1 MEPTTSTGA
10 AFAISK
16 LWYALGGSFS
26 GGALG
31 AMWQPAALQGYSK
44 FMRGLIIGGIGAGA
58 PVMVGSFVAIYLGM
72 DPYSADVGLFIGS
85 MVGLLAL
92 AFFVFITNYL
102 KKNEHKDIFEVAGD
116 VTSQV
121 QKARKSTTAAN
132 AEKPKP
138 RPRPRPGPRKNT
150 TPKTTAKPKAA
161 K

>member
-10 AFAISK
+10 AFALSK

-31 AMWQPAALQGYSK
+31 AMWQPASLQGYSK

-85 MVGLLAL
+85 VVGLLAL
-92 AFFVFITNYL
+92 AFFVFVTNYL
-102 KKNEHKDIFEVAGD
+102 KKNEHKDIFEVARD
-116 VTSQV
+116 AKEQV
-121 QKARKSTTAAN
+121 QKTRKPAA
-132 AEKPKP
+132 APTPAKPAKP
-138 RPRPRPGPRKNT
+138 RPARRKAVT
-150 TPKTTAKPKAA
+150 QRGAK
-161 K
+161 